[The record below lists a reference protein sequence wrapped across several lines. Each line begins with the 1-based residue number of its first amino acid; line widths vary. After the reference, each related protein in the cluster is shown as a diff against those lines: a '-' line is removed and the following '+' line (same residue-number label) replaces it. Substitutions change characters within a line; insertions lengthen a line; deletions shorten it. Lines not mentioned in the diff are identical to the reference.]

1 MLSFN
6 ANRRVKQAL
15 INADAAIEVNNILD
29 AQNTQVVVEETL
41 TLTNAVSKSMTAEI
55 PSGAI
60 IKSVAVNLQT
70 AVTGDA
76 SGDDLLA
83 KIGLGISGTI
93 AKYGVVATL
102 TKNSKLTKIPTVAVL
117 GSAETL
123 VLYALKTDGATACT
137 EKFVAGG
144 IVKVRVVYEKPAALP
159 DA

>member
-1 MLSFN
+1 ML
-6 ANRRVKQAL
+6 ATDTKRRVKQAL

-55 PSGAI
+55 PAGAV

-83 KIGLGISGTI
+83 RVGLGISGTV
-93 AKYGVVATL
+93 AKYGSITAL
-102 TKNSKLTKIPTVAVL
+102 TKNSKLTKIPTHAVL
-117 GSAETL
+117 ASAETL
-123 VLYALKTDGATACT
+123 VIYALKTDNSACT

-144 IVKVRVVYEKPAALP
+144 IVKVRVVYETPAALA